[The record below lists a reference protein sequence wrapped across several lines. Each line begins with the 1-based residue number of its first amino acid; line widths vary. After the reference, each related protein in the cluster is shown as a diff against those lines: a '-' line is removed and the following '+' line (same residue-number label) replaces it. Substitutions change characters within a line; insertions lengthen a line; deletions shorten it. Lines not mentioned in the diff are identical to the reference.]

1 MLFSYAIITLQKP
14 QYLYDYE
21 KEVHIVTI
29 LIVLII
35 IIGIIALWLM
45 GTYNSLIKFRNFKDE
60 AWSGID
66 IQLKRRFDLI
76 PNLVETVKGYATHEQ
91 QTFENITKAR
101 AAVNQAGPD
110 AEKRIAAENELAG
123 TLRTLFAVAENYP
136 ELKATTNSLD
146 LQQQLS
152 KIEDELQL
160 ARRYYNGTA
169 RNMNNAVQR
178 FPAVLVA
185 NLFGFRPVAY
195 FETAEAEK
203 AAPQVKF

>member
-1 MLFSYAIITLQKP
+1 M
-14 QYLYDYE
+14 
-21 KEVHIVTI
+21 HIVTI
-29 LIVLII
+29 LIVLIV
-35 IIGIIALWLM
+35 IIGAFALWLM
-45 GTYNSLIKFRNFKDE
+45 GTYNGLVRLRNFKDE

-76 PNLVETVKGYATHEQ
+76 PNLVETVKGYAAHEQ
-91 QTFENITKAR
+91 QTFENIAKAR
-101 AAVNQAGPD
+101 SAVNQAGPD
-110 AEKRIAAENELAG
+110 AEKRIAAENELTG

-136 ELKATTNSLD
+136 ELKANTNFLD

-152 KIEDELQL
+152 KIEDELAL

-185 NLFGFRPVAY
+185 NFFGFHPAAY
-195 FETAEAEK
+195 FETTEAEK

>member
-1 MLFSYAIITLQKP
+1 MK
-14 QYLYDYE
+14 
-21 KEVHIVTI
+21 KEVYIMTI
-29 LIVLII
+29 LIILII
-35 IIGIIALWLM
+35 IFGIVALWLM
-45 GTYNSLIKFRNFKDE
+45 GTYNGLVKLKNFRDE

-76 PNLVETVKGYATHEQ
+76 PNLVETVKGYAAHEQ
-91 QTFENITKAR
+91 QTFENITRAR
-101 AAVNQAGPD
+101 SAINQAGTD
-110 AEKRIAAENELAG
+110 AEKRIAAENELTG

-136 ELKATTNSLD
+136 ELKANTNFLD

-169 RNMNNAVQR
+169 RNLNNAVQR

-185 NLFGFRPVAY
+185 RLLGFTPAAY